1 MKKNWTGE
9 RLETFV
15 YNENMIEHLH
25 RYSLAVPFTRQKTVL
40 DIACGEGYGSNLLA
54 AASEFVFGIDISE
67 ETIAEACIKYTSPNI
82 SFLAGAADRIPLES
96 ASVDVVVSFETL
108 EHHDK
113 HTEMLLEIKRVLKP
127 GGMLIM
133 SSPDKKYYTD
143 ETGYVNKFHV
153 KELYA
158 EEFKLLIGRHFKHGV
173 FLNQR
178 FLAGSIVVAEEGT
191 GTMEVHSGSYERLN
205 DIAPFTPV
213 YNLAIASDDVIAP
226 VPDSIF
232 TAADW
237 FNIISDE
244 IGSRYTS
251 SMTWKAGRLV
261 AGPFLFFKRL
271 LQQR

>member
-54 AASEFVFGIDISE
+54 AGAEFVFGVDISE
-67 ETIAEACIKYTSPNI
+67 TTIAEARIKYKSANI
-82 SFLAGAADRIPLES
+82 SFLPGAADRIPLENS
-96 ASVDVVVSFETL
+96 SVDVVVSFETL

-113 HTEMLLEIKRVLKP
+113 HTEMLTEIKRVLKP
-127 GGMLIM
+127 GGILIM
-133 SSPDKKYYTD
+133 SSPDKKFYTD

-153 KELYA
+153 KELYSD
-158 EEFKLLIGRHFKHGV
+158 EFRRLISCYFKNSI

-178 FLAGSIVVAEEGT
+178 FLAGSVIIAEQRRSA
-191 GTMEVHSGSYERLN
+191 MEVHSGKYERLN
-205 DIAPFTPV
+205 DVAPFTPV
-213 YNLAIASDDVIAP
+213 YNLAIASDEGIGP
-226 VPDSIF
+226 VSDSIF
-232 TAADW
+232 TTTDW
-237 FNIISDE
+237 FNIISQE

-251 SMTWKAGRLV
+251 SLTWKAGRLV
-261 AGPFLFFKRL
+261 AGPLIFLKRL
-271 LQQR
+271 LQRR